1 MAENTKIEW
10 ATHTFNPWIGCT
22 KVSPACKNCYA
33 ERDMDHRYGRVAWG
47 PGGTRVLTG
56 IENWAKPVRWNM
68 LAQRRGQ
75 SMTYGEAVAVYGK
88 ELPKCESHEWDNR
101 TKDENNA
108 WLREHGVDPLR
119 RPRVFCASLADVFE
133 DWQGPILNSKGERGV
148 IDCNGG
154 WWFTNGPVS
163 NCYELTMDVVR
174 QRLFSLIDA
183 TPNLDWLLLTKRP
196 ENIRSMYLSQHLDGG
211 TTGRIREFM
220 DESESK
226 DVNPYFRRNVWLG
239 TSVENQ
245 EYADERIPELLRCRD
260 LSPVLFLSCEPLLG
274 PVNFR
279 WAKWDAW
286 NDANGKP
293 RLRVDELDGLRMLDW
308 VIAGGESGPEA
319 RPTDPDW
326 FRSLRDQCQ
335 TAGVPFLFK
344 QWGEWVPG
352 DHDSVK
358 MSDNEVCPWND
369 KPRSDV
375 IDTKQRD
382 NSNTVMC
389 RVGKVRAGR
398 VLDGVTHDGFPVPF
412 QQR

>member
-10 ATHTFNPWIGCT
+10 AHHTFNPWIGCT

-33 ERDMDHRYGRVAWG
+33 ERDFDLRLGQVQWG
-47 PGGTRVLTG
+47 PNGTRVLTG
-56 IENWAKPVRWNM
+56 SENWAKPLKWNRDVQKQFEV
-68 LAQRRGQ
+68 AQAQ
-75 SMTYGEAVAVYGK
+75 WVSDCCVETKSYPEP
-88 ELPKCESHEWDNR
+88 ELNQFRK
-101 TKDENNA
+101 
-108 WLREHGVDPLR
+108 
-119 RPRVFCASLADVFE
+119 RVFCASLADVFE
-133 DWQGPILNSKGERGV
+133 DWQGPIVNSKGERGV

-174 QRLFSLIDA
+174 QRLFALIDA
-183 TPNLDWLLLTKRP
+183 TPNLNWLLLTKRP
-196 ENIRSMYLSQHLDGG
+196 ENIRKMWLAQHLDGG

-245 EYADERIPELLRCRD
+245 EYADKRIPELLKCRD

-274 PVNFR
+274 PVDLNADGG
-279 WAKWDAW
+279 WLVPWEKSDGVCGPDAW
-286 NDANGKP
+286 NEMFVCANNHSARRYLKSEKHGRNICLQSGCEATVHPAKP
-293 RLRVDELDGLRMLDW
+293 GIDW

-319 RPTDPDW
+319 RLTDPDW

-344 QWGEWVPG
+344 QWGEFG
-352 DHDSVK
+352 E
-358 MSDNEVCPWND
+358 NL
-369 KPRSDV
+369 
-375 IDTKQRD
+375 Q
-382 NSNTVMC
+382 

-398 VLDGVTHDGFPVPF
+398 SLDGVIYDGFPAPF

>member
-1 MAENTKIEW
+1 
-10 ATHTFNPWIGCT
+10 
-22 KVSPACKNCYA
+22 
-33 ERDMDHRYGRVAWG
+33 
-47 PGGTRVLTG
+47 
-56 IENWAKPVRWNM
+56 M

-133 DWQGPILNSKGERGV
+133 DWQGPITNSKGERGV

-174 QRLFSLIDA
+174 QRLFALIDA

-196 ENIRSMYLSQHLDGG
+196 ENVLGKCMWPIHPSGKYQEVLSFAESHRRS
-211 TTGRIREFM
+211 
-220 DESESK
+220 
-226 DVNPYFRRNVWLG
+226 NVWLG

-245 EYADERIPELLRCRD
+245 EYADKRIPELLKCRD

-274 PVNFR
+274 PVDLQNIQV
-279 WAKWDAW
+279 AAEGSGLGPDQLSDDLHDALE
-286 NDANGKP
+286 GEVCSGETGCVTREGQP
-293 RLRVDELDGLRMLDW
+293 TVDW
-308 VIAGGESGPEA
+308 VIAGGESGPKA
-319 RPTDPDW
+319 RPTDPEW
-326 FRSLRDQCQ
+326 FRSLRNQCQ
-335 TAGVPFLFK
+335 AAGVPFLFK
-344 QWGEWVPG
+344 QWGEWVPS

>member
-1 MAENTKIEW
+1 
-10 ATHTFNPWIGCT
+10 
-22 KVSPACKNCYA
+22 
-33 ERDMDHRYGRVAWG
+33 
-47 PGGTRVLTG
+47 
-56 IENWAKPVRWNM
+56 
-68 LAQRRGQ
+68 
-75 SMTYGEAVAVYGK
+75 MTYGEAVAVYGK
-88 ELPKCESHEWDNR
+88 KLPKCESHEWDNR

-133 DWQGPILNSKGERGV
+133 DWKGPIVNSKGERGV

-174 QRLFSLIDA
+174 QRLFALIDA

-196 ENIRSMYLSQHLDGG
+196 ENIKKMIPCRTDTSCDGDCADCSLDGS
-211 TTGRIREFM
+211 RCRSRKNI
-220 DESESK
+220 
-226 DVNPYFRRNVWLG
+226 WLG
-239 TSVENQ
+239 CSVENQ
-245 EYADERIPELLRCRD
+245 EYADKRIPELLKCRD

-279 WAKWDAW
+279 WAKWDSW

-308 VIAGGESGPEA
+308 VIAGGESGPQA
-319 RPTDPDW
+319 RPTDPEW

-344 QWGEWVPG
+344 QWGEF
-352 DHDSVK
+352 DESL
-358 MSDNEVCPWND
+358 
-369 KPRSDV
+369 
-375 IDTKQRD
+375 Q
-382 NSNTVMC
+382 

-398 VLDGVTHDGFPVPF
+398 SLDGVTHDGFPVPF
-412 QQR
+412 QQS